1 MTTTTTR
8 AREVR
13 PWLKREHDEVCRRYM
28 AGERVRDIAA
38 ALGRSERSVRAVI
51 EREKVRR
58 QKGCTP
64 KPAPRANAAWP
75 RVKAA
80 LEQRPMS
87 RAEIIEATGLG
98 KGHALRALT
107 EHHGHDVHICRWV
120 RSARRP
126 VAIFALGP
134 GRDALKPAP
143 ITEAK
148 RVRRVNP
155 FAVAA
160 GLVAAPQG
168 HRGRVFAQPMD
179 VEGWETTKR
188 RAA

>member
-1 MTTTTTR
+1 MTTTTR

-13 PWLKREHDEVCRRYM
+13 PWLKREQDEACRRYV
-28 AGERVRDIAA
+28 AGDRVRDIAT

-87 RAEIIEATGLG
+87 RAEIIAATKLG
-98 KGHALRALT
+98 KEHALRALN
-107 EHHGHDVHICRWV
+107 EHRGNDVHICRWM

-134 GRDALKPAP
+134 GRDALKPVP
-143 ITEAK
+143 ITNAK

-160 GLVAAPQG
+160 GLVAAPTG
-168 HRGRVFAQPMD
+168 RKGRVFAEPMNLD
-179 VEGWETTKR
+179 GR
-188 RAA
+188 NL